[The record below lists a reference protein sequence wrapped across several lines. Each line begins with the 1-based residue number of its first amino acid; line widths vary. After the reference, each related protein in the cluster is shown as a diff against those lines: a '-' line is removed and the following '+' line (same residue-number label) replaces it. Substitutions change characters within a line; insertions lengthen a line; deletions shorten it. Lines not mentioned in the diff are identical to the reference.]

1 MKAMFSQPTAWHG
14 KKKKQEHASLIWY
27 TGSCIRQ
34 RNWDVL
40 LEQNV
45 RKPREAMKKK
55 KSSVGSS
62 KKNKNKLFI
71 KCYVHEE
78 QVRGHLGFLISFF
91 LNKTQHILVFFF
103 VSFKFSLRS
112 LDTSYIVC

>member
-1 MKAMFSQPTAWHG
+1 MYPSEELGCSSRTKCTEA
-14 KKKKQEHASLIWY
+14 
-27 TGSCIRQ
+27 Q
-34 RNWDVL
+34 RGN
-40 LEQNV
+40 E
-45 RKPREAMKKK
+45 KK

-78 QVRGHLGFLISFF
+78 QVRGHLGLLISFF